1 MSVTTHEPQRRVRK
15 WLRPWGAAAAFVG
28 ASVVASPCA
37 GWQFT
42 NLAGDVR
49 DLAHDGTALYAT
61 GSVASTGSTFTEMAV
76 LRLDPASGAE
86 VWRYVL
92 PSPNSYFGGGR
103 VVTTPAGDV
112 VAGEITTFR
121 IAKVAGASG
130 TAMWIYEF
138 PGAAGGS
145 VRGLAL
151 DSSGDVIAAGA
162 TNSPTPI
169 EFTVVKISGSTGT
182 ELWRYTE
189 AGTGSTSILGS
200 GAEGVVV
207 DAGDDVIAVGKLRN
221 AGTLGDFAVAK
232 LDGAS
237 GAEIWR
243 TEIDGGLGTDEFAE
257 DVVVDDIGDVIAS
270 GVIQTPTGASAAVK
284 LAGASGAEIWRD
296 AWSSSLVFGA
306 IERDS
311 AGALVVAA
319 FPLGLAKLDPSTG
332 VPIWSVTTPSL
343 GYRLTLTADDDPIA
357 AFSGGGFA
365 RYAGTDG
372 QLLWR
377 REVTGFSDLTSIVAP
392 PGDQIFVS
400 GGSNGVTILGLA
412 EGVGGRKAS
421 LRELAPGE
429 LKLAIVSKDPLLF
442 APSPGGPNDPSAG
455 GATFELRNPV
465 SAESTSI
472 VLPAAGWVGKTGKK
486 PGAVVWKYADVAGVC
501 RRVRLLAGKKL
512 TIKCLG
518 DLGFSLDEP
527 SQGNLVATLAF
538 AGGHRHCMSF
548 GGVVAD
554 EPGRFVAKNSS
565 PIACP
570 D

>member
-1 MSVTTHEPQRRVRK
+1 
-15 WLRPWGAAAAFVG
+15 
-28 ASVVASPCA
+28 
-37 GWQFT
+37 
-42 NLAGDVR
+42 
-49 DLAHDGTALYAT
+49 
-61 GSVASTGSTFTEMAV
+61 
-76 LRLDPASGAE
+76 
-86 VWRYVL
+86 
-92 PSPNSYFGGGR
+92 
-103 VVTTPAGDV
+103 
-112 VAGEITTFR
+112 
-121 IAKVAGASG
+121 
-130 TAMWIYEF
+130 
-138 PGAAGGS
+138 
-145 VRGLAL
+145 
-151 DSSGDVIAAGA
+151 
-162 TNSPTPI
+162 
-169 EFTVVKISGSTGT
+169 
-182 ELWRYTE
+182 
-189 AGTGSTSILGS
+189 
-200 GAEGVVV
+200 
-207 DAGDDVIAVGKLRN
+207 
-221 AGTLGDFAVAK
+221 
-232 LDGAS
+232 
-237 GAEIWR
+237 
-243 TEIDGGLGTDEFAE
+243 
-257 DVVVDDIGDVIAS
+257 VIAS

-284 LAGASGAEIWRD
+284 FAGASGAEIWRD

-311 AGALVVAA
+311 AGALFVAA

-332 VPIWSVTTPSL
+332 VPIWSVTTPFL

-357 AFSGGGFA
+357 TFYEGGTAAFA

-377 REVTGFSDLTSIVAP
+377 REVAGTGTYSIVAG
-392 PGDQIFVS
+392 PGDHVFLS
-400 GGSNGVTILGLA
+400 GGFDGVTIFGMA

-421 LRELAPGE
+421 LREFAPND

-442 APSPGGPNDPSAG
+442 APRPGGPNDPSAG

-486 PGAVVWKYADVAGVC
+486 PGSVAWKYADTAGVC

-512 TIKCLG
+512 TIKCVG

-527 SQGNLVATLAF
+527 FQGNLVATLAF